1 MANASGAAVS
11 AVTVTLPERLDTA
24 GAAGLKKL
32 IEDALAQAA
41 PEAVSLDASG
51 VTYVGGLCL
60 QLLLA
65 SGYCSGSVRAVQGS
79 IRPFWGWRVFA
90 RTASLLQGAIDYD
103 G

>member
-24 GAAGLKKL
+24 AAAGLKKL
-32 IEDALAQAA
+32 IEDALAQAV
-41 PEAVSLDASG
+41 PGAVSLDASG

-65 SGYCSGSVRAVQGS
+65 SGCTVAAPSE
-79 IRPFWGWRVFA
+79 PFREAYALFGVGAFLPGQP
-90 RTASLLQGAIDYD
+90 ASSKEQ
-103 G
+103 

>member
-1 MANASGAAVS
+1 MS

-51 VTYVGGLCL
+51 VTYVGGFACSFFL
-60 QLLLA
+60 QVDVLWRLRPSR
-65 SGYCSGSVRAVQGS
+65 SGKHT
-79 IRPFWGWRVFA
+79 PFWGWRVFA

>member
-1 MANASGAAVS
+1 MAKASGAAVPT
-11 AVTVTLPERLDTA
+11 VTVTLPERLDTA

-65 SGYCSGSVRAVQGS
+65 SGCTVAAPSEPFREAYALFGVGSFLPGQ
-79 IRPFWGWRVFA
+79 P
-90 RTASLLQGAIDYD
+90 ASSKEQ
-103 G
+103 